1 MQYTRPRIVIVGA
14 GMIGAAHLR
23 AARDAG
29 ADVIGVVASTP
40 ARSVQIAEECGVP
53 TGYATF
59 EHALAAKPDAIHVCT
74 PNDTHA
80 KYAIAAAEA
89 GVHLLLEKPIGMSV
103 AEGEAIVAAVEAA
116 GVVATVPFV
125 YRFHPLIREIRARRI
140 AGELGDVL
148 LVHGTYLQDWLA
160 SPDASSWRV
169 DPAKGGPSRAF
180 ADVGSHWADLAE
192 FVTGERFVSVASAT
206 SIAYSDRPAV
216 SGVSFGGDS
225 KASSERVT
233 VTTEDIASATF
244 RTERGV
250 IANTVVSQVSAG
262 RKNRVWIEVDGSKG
276 SAVFDQEHPEQAWF
290 GSTDGAKIIR
300 RGEGAMSSDQA
311 RMTRIAAGHSQG
323 WTDAFAQYVADS
335 NAAMRGERPEGLPTV
350 QDGLRSLRVVD
361 AVLRSAQIGSW
372 ADVGSARE
380 AQLRSA

>member
-1 MQYTRPRIVIVGA
+1 MQHTRPRVVIVGA

-40 ARSVQIAEECGVP
+40 ERSLQVAEEWGVP
-53 TGYATF
+53 TGFASF
-59 EHALAAKPDAIHVCT
+59 DDALASKPDAIHICT

-80 KYAIAAAEA
+80 EYAIAAAKA
-89 GVHLLLEKPIGMSV
+89 GIHLLLEKPIGMSV
-103 AEGEAIVAAVEAA
+103 DEGERIVKAVRQA
-116 GVVATVPFV
+116 GIIATVPFV
-125 YRFHPLIREIRARRI
+125 YRFHPMVREIRARRI

-169 DPAKGGPSRAF
+169 DPLTGGPSRAF
-180 ADVGSHWADLAE
+180 ADIGSHWADLAE

-206 SIAYSDRPAV
+206 SIAYHDRPAV
-216 SGVSFGGDS
+216 SGASFGGDS
-225 KASSERVT
+225 KASAERVT
-233 VTTEDIASATF
+233 VTTEDIATAMF

-250 IANTVVSQVSAG
+250 IANTVISQVSAG

-290 GSTDGAKIIR
+290 GSTNGATVIR
-300 RGEGAMSSDQA
+300 RGEGAMSPDQA

-335 NAAMRGERPEGLPTV
+335 YAAMRGEHPEGLPTA

-361 AVLRSAQIGSW
+361 AVLRSVRTGSW
-372 ADVGSARE
+372 ADVAVAGE
-380 AQLRSA
+380 TQLRSA

>member
-1 MQYTRPRIVIVGA
+1 MQHPRPRVVIVGA

-40 ARSVQIAEECGVP
+40 DRSIQVAGEWGVP
-53 TGYATF
+53 TGFASL
-59 EHALAAKPDAIHVCT
+59 EAALAAKPDAIHICT

-80 KYAIAAAEA
+80 EYAIAATKA

-125 YRFHPLIREIRARRI
+125 YRFHPMIREIRARRV

-192 FVTGERFVSVASAT
+192 FVTGERFVSVASAM
-206 SIAYSDRPAV
+206 SIAYPDRPAV
-216 SGVSFGGDS
+216 SGASFGGDS
-225 KASSERVT
+225 AVGAERIT
-233 VTTEDIASATF
+233 VSTEDVATAMF
-244 RTERGV
+244 HTERGV
-250 IANTVVSQVSAG
+250 IANTVISQVSAG

-290 GSTDGAKIIR
+290 GSTEGATIIR
-300 RGEGAMSSDQA
+300 RGEGPMAPDQA

-335 NAAMRGERPEGLPTV
+335 YAAIRGESPEGLPTV

-361 AVLRSAQIGSW
+361 AVLRSAQGGSW
-372 ADVGSARE
+372 AGIAATS
-380 AQLRSA
+380 